1 MFYFNM
7 LILLLIYNRW
17 FLLNL
22 MVMIRNKLLMFIK
35 IIVIRKWLASYIFIS
50 LENNLSNL
58 WTSIGHRSKWETIDR
73 CWVNKLLIKNIT
85 IFLKLFHDL
94 DSLAVINFMYIFN
107 FIVIHMCNIIFDGS
121 LIYFYLFSLL
131 VFYG

>member
-7 LILLLIYNRW
+7 LILLLIYHRW

-50 LENNLSNL
+50 LGNNLSNL
-58 WTSIGHRSKWETIDR
+58 
-73 CWVNKLLIKNIT
+73 
-85 IFLKLFHDL
+85 
-94 DSLAVINFMYIFN
+94 
-107 FIVIHMCNIIFDGS
+107 
-121 LIYFYLFSLL
+121 
-131 VFYG
+131 